1 MIRVFLID
9 GALQALL
16 QTDFGQDSCT
26 RHDYLIDDTDTPV
39 YFEVTAGE
47 NAYTIESWIRDN
59 SAAKMHTYGEKI
71 ELLYGQ
77 NIDSREEGPA
87 GTQKVFAGVARQ
99 LDRYFNKTGFLKNNT
114 IPNLEDGGVLLS
126 YAGQVFNA
134 KVVTGDDRPDMKC
147 FMAAALVQGKT
158 QIEMARPYKDEIMK
172 IIRAKMGFRD

>member
-16 QTDFGQDSCT
+16 QTDFGQDSCP
-26 RHDYLIDDTDTPV
+26 RHDYMIDDTDTPV
-39 YFEVTAGE
+39 YFEVTAGDQ
-47 NAYTIESWIRDN
+47 AYTIESWIRDN
-59 SAAKMHTYGEKI
+59 SAAKMQSYGQKI
-71 ELLYGQ
+71 ELPYGQ
-77 NIDSREEGPA
+77 SIDSSEEGAA

-99 LDRYFNKTGFLKNNT
+99 LDRYFNKTGLLENNT
-114 IPNLEDGGVLLS
+114 VPTPEDGGILLS
-126 YAGQVFNA
+126 YAGQEFSA

-172 IIRAKMGFRD
+172 IIRAKMGLKD